1 MSGGS
6 ASSTGSDTTGD
17 DVTSTSEAST
27 STSSDSESGEPM
39 MPALPSPNAQLDYQ
53 LGGAYEPPAGV
64 EVLSRDRNDPPAMG
78 LYNICYVNGYQT
90 QPDEEQWWLDEHP
103 DLLLRDENGDPF
115 IDPDWDEILLDI
127 TTDEKRQALAEIVGE
142 WIVQCGADGFDA
154 IEIDNL
160 DTYSRSDGMITEDH
174 AVAFMSLLSAAAHDE
189 GLAIA
194 QKNST
199 EILDRQPELGTDFA
213 VAEECNRW
221 NECQDYMDV
230 YGEQVYVI
238 EYREQD
244 FDVGCV
250 DFPELSIVFRDLDLV
265 VPGEGGYVYDAC

>member
-27 STSSDSESGEPM
+27 STSSDESGEPM

>member
-6 ASSTGSDTTGD
+6 TSTTSSASSGEETTSGSEG
-17 DVTSTSEAST
+17 ST
-27 STSSDSESGEPM
+27 STASSESGEPT
-39 MPALPSPNAQLDYQ
+39 MPALPTANAQLDYQ
-53 LGGAYEPPAGV
+53 LGGSYEPPAGV
-64 EVLSRDRNDPPAMG
+64 EVLSRDRNAAPAMG

-90 QPDEEQWWLDEHP
+90 QPDEEQFWLDEHP

-154 IEIDNL
+154 VEIDNL

-174 AVAFMSLLSAAAHDE
+174 AVAFMSLLSAIAHDE

-221 NECQDYMDV
+221 SECQDYMDV
-230 YGEQVYVI
+230 YGDQVYVI

-250 DFPELSIVFRDLDLV
+250 DFPELSIVLRDLDLV
-265 VPGEGGYVYDAC
+265 TPGEGAYVYDAC

>member
-6 ASSTGSDTTGD
+6 TSTTSSASSGEETTSGSEG
-17 DVTSTSEAST
+17 ST
-27 STSSDSESGEPM
+27 STASSESGEPT
-39 MPALPSPNAQLDYQ
+39 MPALPTPNAQLDYQ
-53 LGGAYEPPAGV
+53 LGGSYEPPAGV
-64 EVLSRDRNDPPAMG
+64 EVLSRDRNAAPAMG

-90 QPDEEQWWLDEHP
+90 QPDEEQFWLDEHP

-154 IEIDNL
+154 VEIDNL

-174 AVAFMSLLSAAAHDE
+174 AVAFMSLLSAIAHDE

-221 NECQDYMDV
+221 SECQDYMDV
-230 YGEQVYVI
+230 YGDQVYVI

-250 DFPELSIVFRDLDLV
+250 DFPELSIVLRDLDLV
-265 VPGEGGYVYDAC
+265 TPGEGAYVYDAC